1 MVYGRLVAIQ
11 NRMGINVPQAE
22 KYCAF
27 TFFHDEKSN
36 KKIKKKRF
44 FPTTYTASRFFNP
57 QARFHKIKS

>member
-27 TFFHDEKSN
+27 TFFPDEKSN

-44 FPTTYTASRFFNP
+44 LPTSCSASFAVIPR
-57 QARFHKIKS
+57 A